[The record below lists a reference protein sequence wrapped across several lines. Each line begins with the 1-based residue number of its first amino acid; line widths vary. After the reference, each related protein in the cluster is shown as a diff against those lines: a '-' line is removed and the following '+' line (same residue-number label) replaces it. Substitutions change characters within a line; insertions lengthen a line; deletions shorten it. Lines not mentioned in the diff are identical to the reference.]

1 MLGALGNVI
10 RALGNVDSALETLE
24 RGPEQLEQQIG
35 DELHRRALAH
45 FDPVSVAEKQATKQG
60 RSKVAGWV
68 EQRSKAA
75 GSTRTASYVFSHS
88 GFSCN
93 ETSAYMM
100 YDDRIMN
107 SRIE

>member
-1 MLGALGNVI
+1 MIVRAYRERKKSLPALTHIMLGALGNVI

-60 RSKVAGWV
+60 RSKVAG
-68 EQRSKAA
+68 
-75 GSTRTASYVFSHS
+75 
-88 GFSCN
+88 
-93 ETSAYMM
+93 
-100 YDDRIMN
+100 
-107 SRIE
+107 